1 MIAVTEVFMMGCLC
15 DFVRGWSAG
24 LFCEREWFICH
35 WYSLHSE
42 KTALRPP
49 KKVEAAERNLAV
61 FFSPPVLSPASP
73 RPRPCLPQTPP
84 PPDPLLPQTERRQEN
99 KHMKGIQSIATAEKK
114 NPIKTERSITSVQLL
129 MFKSLR
135 HWDLSFNCTHTGY
148 CRFRI

>member
-1 MIAVTEVFMMGCLC
+1 MTSLGGDPRVCSVKES
-15 DFVRGWSAG
+15 DSFVIGIR
-24 LFCEREWFICH
+24 FIQ
-35 WYSLHSE
+35 
-42 KTALRPP
+42 
-49 KKVEAAERNLAV
+49 KKQPSDPQRRWRQQKGIWL
-61 FFSPPVLSPASP
+61 FFSPPQFSPLPPPDPAPAFP
-73 RPRPCLPQTPP
+73 RPLLPP